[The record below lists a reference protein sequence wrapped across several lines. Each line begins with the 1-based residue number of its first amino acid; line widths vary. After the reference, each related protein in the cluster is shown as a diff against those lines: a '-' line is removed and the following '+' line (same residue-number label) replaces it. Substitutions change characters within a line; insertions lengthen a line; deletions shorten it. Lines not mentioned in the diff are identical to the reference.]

1 MHPKLGKIW
10 LATSL
15 ILFVLATGLAPLLRT
30 TLVNN
35 GDVPWNLQLSAAGW
49 ILWVLGA
56 ILGGLAFSYIF
67 LQGYRGRG
75 LWEGVRYGLWVTL
88 LVSVVDNLKL
98 AAILPTGRRLPIEFG
113 AVGLLSFVVC
123 GIAAAAI
130 AGRTGAAAASG
141 AAC

>member
-10 LATSL
+10 LTTSV
-15 ILFVLATGLAPLLRT
+15 ILFAVATGLAPLLRS
-30 TLVNN
+30 TLINN
-35 GDVPWNLQLSAAGW
+35 GDVPWNVGLSPVGW
-49 ILWVLGA
+49 ILWVLAA

-75 LWEGVRYGLWVTL
+75 MAEGVRYGLWVTL

-98 AAILPTGRRLPIEFG
+98 VAILPTGRRLPIEF
-113 AVGLLSFVVC
+113 AVVGLVSFVLS

-130 AGRTGAAAASG
+130 AGHTGAAASSTG
-141 AAC
+141 A